1 MKNTRIAVV
10 AVWLMSLAVLPGCSG
25 PAGADA
31 EFAKKAFAAMSNNDS
46 SAEDYIDWE
55 NFTAVGQDVGPMYQ
69 SMTSETDRA
78 EFRKGFLIGF
88 SQSFTGTGADASKLS
103 NWTVVSESPS
113 GTVVSAKAPNGNKLL
128 ITVTKRNG
136 KQLISSL
143 NLDM

>member
-1 MKNTRIAVV
+1 
-10 AVWLMSLAVLPGCSG
+10 
-25 PAGADA
+25 
-31 EFAKKAFAAMSNNDS
+31 MSNNDS

-55 NFTAVGQDVGPMYQ
+55 NFTAVGQDVGPIYQ

-128 ITVTKRNG
+128 ITVTKRNELG
-136 KQLISSL
+136 HVATVAMTRPARMAMAAGTTAGRRTPGCRMSCRS
-143 NLDM
+143 